1 MKEVLNAIG
10 KFWQGVEGVPQLVK
24 SIMVLQAQID
34 QERTEL
40 VNSTSRHKIDVF
52 RKKFWLPLE
61 VDLDDNMPRFD
72 SGDFFDSLGTFDL
85 TRPTR
90 RMTLPKYIVSAD
102 YVSDGIEVQTFQNP
116 IEDRTFKVPEGVQ
129 TVWLHNALVDQ
140 DDLYTQF
147 GYTLGLRLPSSERY
161 KMLITA
167 LMDSLVNGPSQGA
180 LMMGLSAITGLP
192 VILEKQERVLLIN
205 GNKVITDAHEYECK
219 GEILLQEGNVYQK
232 GTPVTDDILLNA
244 APDGI
249 ELGMGMTGMCEPF
262 TVLNQECPISIS
274 EEDGYTRVD
283 IDTLPQEINDII
295 HRNGVYA
302 ARQVTEPCELLR
314 IKQQLQ
320 LDDIKVEPEPEPIQE
335 TNTGRGLAQ
344 YMIFHRFG

>member
-10 KFWQGVEGVPQLVK
+10 KFWQGIEGAPQLVK

-34 QERTEL
+34 QERNEL

-61 VDLDDNMPRFD
+61 VETDDDMPRFD
-72 SGDFFDSLGTFDL
+72 SGDFFDSLGTFDMS
-85 TRPTR
+85 RQTR
-90 RMTLPKYIVSAD
+90 RMTLPKYVVSAEF
-102 YVSDGIEVQTFQNP
+102 VSDGIEVYTFRNP
-116 IEDRTFKVPEGVQ
+116 IEDRTFEVPEGVQ

-147 GYTLGLRLPSSERY
+147 GYTLGLKLPSSERY
-161 KMLITA
+161 KMLINA
-167 LMDSLVNGPSQGA
+167 IMDSLVNGPSQGA

-232 GTPVTDDILLNA
+232 GTPVTDDIILNA
-244 APDGI
+244 DPDGL
-249 ELGMGMTGMCEPF
+249 ELGMGMTGLCTPF
-262 TVLNQECPISIS
+262 TVLNQECPIAVS

-283 IDTLPQEINDII
+283 IDTIPKEINDII
-295 HRNGVYA
+295 HQNGVYA

-320 LDDIKVEPEPEPIQE
+320 LDDIKIEPEPEPI
-335 TNTGRGLAQ
+335 TGSVSSSGLGT
-344 YMIFHRFG
+344 YMVFHRFG